1 MTREE
6 LKKANDIVK
15 KIERLESEIENIR
28 TNNLQYVAVTNEDI
42 RALVGSREQKLEELK
57 KELEEI

>member
-1 MTREE
+1 
-6 LKKANDIVK
+6 
-15 KIERLESEIENIR
+15 
-28 TNNLQYVAVTNEDI
+28 LQYVAVTNEDI